1 MSLPTPAQINEL
13 RNAIAE
19 LKAAT
24 GEDLGAVFTG
34 ASTDANILK
43 TLLNLINDKL
53 RDINNEAN
61 YLDSSFKR
69 VITTMK
75 NMLPTQ
81 AAHYQGMKRLNSV
94 ANELLDIKR
103 GEQEM
108 DFKTAHVGQDKIK
121 QAKEYLN
128 FEKAIL
134 EQKLKDLKASQAI
147 EQQAVNAARTQN
159 RILLQNR
166 QISLAT
172 FRDRYRASQ
181 DELQSIVNNISRNET
196 KIKLLKEQIGQANYL
211 NNQYNKVLETHIKTN
226 KELGLMGNSV
236 KGLDALTKNMGFD
249 LGFESAYKDTLK
261 AAQAAEVAKD
271 KYAALKKERITDP
284 TTGQER
290 RRTDAEIQQIMGD
303 KDFQKATKPFDTMAH
318 FTDIINQ
325 NITGL
330 LDPFK
335 LIQKAVLKFYETLV
349 VSDKATGELAKS
361 FGISYAEAA
370 SLRNELSTISNISTD
385 INVNVA
391 SLQKALTAI
400 NKEFG
405 TAAMLSGELLKDY
418 TRLTEVAGYSAEAA
432 AGLSKI
438 TVATGTDLSKNT
450 ESILGQAVAFNATN
464 KLALNEKE
472 IVEGV
477 AKASAATTLSLGMQ
491 SGKIAEAV
499 LQAKALGTTLQ
510 QVEQIAN
517 SLLQFESSI
526 EAELS
531 AELLIGRDLYMERA
545 RLYAL
550 NNDLAGVAREI
561 NREVGS
567 AADFTNMNVIQQE
580 AIAKA
585 VGMQRE
591 DLAKALIEQEA
602 LAKIGKGEKT
612 ALEAY
617 NRLKKEGLSDDAIAA
632 KLGDEKLAQQLA
644 SQSIQERF
652 AKSVEKL
659 QEVFVALAEPVL
671 QIVSPFMDL
680 VTTILPLINIL
691 LTPIMGIFKFI
702 GESVQFFAEGV
713 KIAFNAIS
721 ELIGIFTPAIEMWK
735 EFKKENEGLF
745 KVFSAIGGVLKFIV
759 GFLTTA
765 LIIEKS
771 ILLINTLISKQK
783 LLAIGSTIKTIALE
797 RGQAII
803 DIGKAGINAF
813 TRMVKDY
820 PYIGIGLGVAAA
832 ASAVALGNK
841 YLQGNDIISPGSGYG
856 KRTLLAPEGA
866 IALNDKDTVI
876 AGTKLFRGND
886 VVSTD
891 NKNINIPSPSI
902 SNSPKSPQPVLVQVA
917 VNNSYDGTQFETI
930 RNISRRQIQ

>member
-1 MSLPTPAQINEL
+1 MPAPTQAEINEL
-13 RNAIAE
+13 RKAIAE

-24 GEDLGAVFTG
+24 GEDLSAIFTV
-34 ASTDANILK
+34 ASNDANILK
-43 TLLNLINDKL
+43 IQLDLINDKL
-53 RDINNEAN
+53 HDINNEAT
-61 YLDSSFKR
+61 YLDSNFER
-69 VITTMK
+69 VVKTMK

-103 GEQEM
+103 GEQEI
-108 DFKTAHVGQDKIK
+108 DFKTAHVGKDKIK

-134 EQKLKDLKASQAI
+134 EQKRKA
-147 EQQAVNAARTQN
+147 
-159 RILLQNR
+159 LQNDIDFNQQQLFLRKITR
-166 QISLAT
+166 QEFQNNLNLIREERKVIT
-172 FRDRYRASQ
+172 GN
-181 DELQSIVNNISRNET
+181 IV
-196 KIKLLKEQIGQANYL
+196 KIKEQIDQANHL

-226 KELGLMGNSV
+226 KELGLMGHSV

-249 LGFESAYKDTLK
+249 LGFESAYQDTLK
-261 AAQAAEVAKD
+261 VAQAAEVARNT
-271 KYAALKKERITDP
+271 YAALKKERITDP
-284 TTGQER
+284 NTGAKR
-290 RRTDAEIQQIMGD
+290 RRTETEIEQIMGD

-318 FTDIINQ
+318 FTDIIQQ

-335 LIQKAVLKFYETLV
+335 LIQKAVLKFYETIV
-349 VSDKATGELAKS
+349 ASDKATGELAKS

-432 AGLSKI
+432 ASLSKI
-438 TVATGTDLSKNT
+438 TIATGTDLSENT
-450 ESILGQAVAFNATN
+450 SEILGQAVAFNATN

-477 AKASAATTLSLGMQ
+477 AKASAAATLSLGMQ

-499 LQAKALGTTLQ
+499 LEAKALGATLQ

-517 SLLQFESSI
+517 SLLNFEQSISSEL
-526 EAELS
+526 EAEL
-531 AELLIGRDLYMERA
+531 LTGRDLYLERA
-545 RLYAL
+545 RLFAL
-550 NNDLAGVAREI
+550 NNDLAGLAQEI
-561 NREVGS
+561 NREIGS
-567 AADFTNMNVIQQE
+567 AADFTAMNVIQQE
-580 AIAKA
+580 ALAKA
-585 VGMQRE
+585 VGLQRE
-591 DLAKALIEQEA
+591 ELAKALIEQEA
-602 LAKIGKGEKT
+602 LAKIGEGEKT

-671 QIVSPFMDL
+671 QVVSPL
-680 VTTILPLINIL
+680 ITLASTILPAINLALLPITAAFKVIGNIIGAIDKTLSGLGPIL
-691 LTPIMGIFKFI
+691 KGIIGLMSILAIKSIRTAIANIYTSIYSGLRGLGPIGILV
-702 GESVQFFAEGV
+702 GAGLVTASLAGMYQ
-713 KIAFNAIS
+713 AFN
-721 ELIGIFTPAIEMWK
+721 
-735 EFKKENEGLF
+735 
-745 KVFSAIGGVLKFIV
+745 
-759 GFLTTA
+759 
-765 LIIEKS
+765 
-771 ILLINTLISKQK
+771 
-783 LLAIGSTIKTIALE
+783 
-797 RGQAII
+797 
-803 DIGKAGINAF
+803 KA
-813 TRMVKDY
+813 D
-820 PYIGIGLGVAAA
+820 
-832 ASAVALGNK
+832 
-841 YLQGNDIISPGSGYG
+841 DIISPGSGYG

-876 AGTKLFRGND
+876 AGTKLYGSNNNVERQPEKSLQNEETFNILNDIKNLIGNM
-886 VVSTD
+886 
-891 NKNINIPSPSI
+891 NKQPI
-902 SNSPKSPQPVLVQVA
+902 SNTIELDSQKVA
-917 VNNSYDGTQFETI
+917 SITNLRTFK
-930 RNISRRQIQ
+930 IQ

>member
-61 YLDSSFKR
+61 YLDSSFQR
-69 VITTMK
+69 IITTMK

-134 EQKLKDLKASQAI
+134 EQKLKNLKASQAI
-147 EQQAVNAARTQN
+147 QQ
-159 RILLQNR
+159 
-166 QISLAT
+166 SP
-172 FRDRYRASQ
+172 
-181 DELQSIVNNISRNET
+181 DELQAIER
-196 KIKLLKEQIGQANYL
+196 KIDLLKTQIGQANYL

-261 AAQAAEVAKD
+261 AAQAAEVARNT
-271 KYAALKKERITDP
+271 YAALKKEMITDP
-284 TTGQER
+284 NTGVKR

-391 SLQKALTAI
+391 SLQKALIAI

-671 QIVSPFMDL
+671 QVVSPL
-680 VTTILPLINIL
+680 ITLASTIMPAINIAL
-691 LTPIMGIFKFI
+691 FPI
-702 GESVQFFAEGV
+702 
-713 KIAFNAIS
+713 IAA
-721 ELIGIFTPAIEMWK
+721 
-735 EFKKENEGLF
+735 F
-745 KVFSAIGGVLKFIV
+745 KVIGDIIGFIDTKLSGLGPILKGVIGLVGILAI
-759 GFLTTA
+759 
-765 LIIEKS
+765 KS
-771 ILLINTLISKQK
+771 IRTAIANIYSSIYSGLAGLGPVGIALGTG
-783 LLAIGSTIKTIALE
+783 LAIASIAGMYQSLN
-797 RGQAII
+797 
-803 DIGKAGINAF
+803 KA
-813 TRMVKDY
+813 T
-820 PYIGIGLGVAAA
+820 
-832 ASAVALGNK
+832 
-841 YLQGNDIISPGSGYG
+841 QGNDIISPGSGYG

-886 VVSTD
+886 IVSTD
-891 NKNINIPSPSI
+891 NKNINIPPPPP